1 MMDIKSALNK
11 IADRKDLTGE
21 EMRGVMRFIM
31 SGEAT
36 PSQIGA
42 FLMGMRLKGET
53 AGEIA
58 AAVSI
63 LREKMIPVEAPADA
77 IDIVG
82 TGGDGVGTLNIS
94 TAAAILVASLGVPV
108 AKHGN
113 RALSSK
119 SGSSQALEA
128 LGVKLDLTPEEIGR
142 AIGQAGIGFMFAPS
156 HHPAMKYV
164 GPSRAEMGVRT
175 MFNLL
180 GPQSNPAGVQRYL
193 LGVFAEEWVEPV
205 AQALQANRAVKAW
218 VVHGSDGLDELTV
231 TGPSFVAQIAG
242 GDLRSFEVTP
252 EQAGLKQYELKDILG
267 GTPEENAQAIHD
279 LFDGAPGGYRDIV
292 LLNAAAALI
301 VADKVADLREGAEAA
316 AAAIDSGK
324 AKQTLARLVAISN
337 GRVS

>member
-1 MMDIKSALNK
+1 MDIKQALHK
-11 IADRKDLTGE
+11 ISERRDLTGE
-21 EMRGVMRFIM
+21 EMRSVMRIIM

-42 FLMGMRLKGET
+42 FLMGMRLKGESV
-53 AGEIA
+53 GEIA

-63 LREKMIPVEAPADA
+63 MREKMIPVDAPEDA
-77 IDIVG
+77 VDIVG

-94 TAAAILVASLGVPV
+94 TAASILVASMGVPV

-128 LGVKLDLTPEEIGR
+128 LGVKLDLDP
-142 AIGQAGIGFMFAPS
+142 AGIAKTIREANIGFMFAPS

-164 GPSRAEMGVRT
+164 GPTRTELGVRT

-180 GPQSNPAGVQRYL
+180 GPQSNPASVRRYV
-193 LGVFAEEWVEPV
+193 LGVYDQQWVEPV
-205 AQALQANRAVKAW
+205 AAALLANRAIKAW

-231 TGPSFVAQIAG
+231 TGPSFVAQIAN

-252 EQAGLKQYELKDILG
+252 EEAGLKRYELKDILG
-267 GTPEENAQAIHD
+267 GTPEENAQAIHE

-301 VADKVADLREGAEAA
+301 VAERASSLKEGAEMAA
-316 AAAIDSGK
+316 AALDSGA
-324 AKQTLARLVAISN
+324 AKQTLAKLVAVSN
-337 GRVS
+337 GQGS

>member
-1 MMDIKSALNK
+1 MDIKAALNK

-31 SGEAT
+31 AGEAT

-42 FLMGMRLKGET
+42 FLMGMRIKGET
-53 AGEIA
+53 VGEIA

-63 LREKMIPVEAPADA
+63 MREQMVPVDAPEDA

-82 TGGDGVGTLNIS
+82 TGGDGGGTLNIS
-94 TAAAILVASLGVPV
+94 TASAIVLAAAGVPV

-128 LGVKLDLTPEEIGR
+128 LGVKLDLTPAEISR
-142 AIGQAGIGFMFAPS
+142 CIRDAGIGFMFAPS
-156 HHPAMKYV
+156 HHPTMRHV
-164 GPSRAEMGVRT
+164 GPARAELGVRT

-180 GPQSNPAGVQRYL
+180 GPQSNPAGVRRYM
-193 LGVFAEEWVEPV
+193 LGVYAQEWVEPV
-205 AQALQANRAVKAW
+205 AAALLANRAIKAW
-218 VVHGSDGLDELTV
+218 VVHGSDGLDEITV
-231 TGPSFVAQIAG
+231 TGPSFVAQIAN

-252 EQAGLKQYELKDILG
+252 EQAGLKRHDPKDLLG
-267 GTPEENAQAIHD
+267 ADPEYNAAAIHA
-279 LFDGAPGGYRDIV
+279 LFDGAPGAYRDIV
-292 LLNAAAALI
+292 LLNAGAALI

-316 AAAIDSGK
+316 AAVIDSGK
-324 AKQTLARLVAISN
+324 AKQTLARLVAVSN
-337 GRVS
+337 GREQ